1 MYLTSPNSGFKVE
14 EEKEM
19 QSLLNPIQFK
29 QKKYF
34 PTKKLLIRRCLQATK
49 ELICNWDYLTP

>member
-49 ELICNWDYLTP
+49 ELNM